1 MKNLWIF
8 LLTLLTYGMLSCHD
22 DNNDDASSLSF
33 SRSIYILQANG
44 ALEVELRANGTVEEQ
59 TVVKFTVGGSAVRGE
74 DYELSTDEFVLEA
87 GEDRAKIQILPKE
100 NYNEDREIRL
110 ELEPV
115 AGFKF
120 GEKRVAIIPIET
132 KEQMII
138 SFERDWRELEDE
150 LIVKV
155 TVAGAVTSKY
165 NSSEALSIPFVIG
178 SGTTAE
184 AGVHYEIENNANEF
198 VIKPGEDKAEIKI
211 RYLLVEEGHDRLEL
225 ALTLPDE
232 SFYFGNYNEMEIPIV
247 GPLSMNKLA
256 GQWAYSAFI
265 CQDYMEMLIGG
276 DFPDDLV
283 ALPSNNSATDILEF
297 VTEDGM
303 DMMKVHMTGDL
314 RNYFR
319 NTEIHIGST
328 TEEYLWETLTDFAL
342 VTSVRCNKVN
352 LHFSPNK
359 IKEEEATI
367 GMRLVEGGDVLE
379 IRILQYEP
387 IEFLY
392 DTYEMFE
399 GDMEMFP
406 LVFRFTRVK
415 E

>member
-1 MKNLWIF
+1 
-8 LLTLLTYGMLSCHD
+8 MLSCHD

-155 TVAGAVTSKY
+155 TVAGAVTGKY

>member
-1 MKNLWIF
+1 MKNIWIF

-22 DNNDDASSLSF
+22 DNNDDASLSF
-33 SRSIYILQANG
+33 GRSIYILQANG
-44 ALEVELRANGTVEEQ
+44 ALEVELRADGAVEEQ

-74 DYELSTDEFVLEA
+74 DYELSADEFVLEA
-87 GEDRAKIQILPKE
+87 GQDRAKIQIQPKE

-115 AGFKF
+115 AGFQL
-120 GEKRVAIIPIET
+120 GDKRVVIIPIET

-155 TVAGAVTSKY
+155 TVAGAVTGKY
-165 NSSEALSIPFVIG
+165 NSTEPLSIPFVIG
-178 SGTTAE
+178 NGTTAE
-184 AGVHYEIENNANEF
+184 AGVHYEIEGDVNAF
-198 VIKPGEDKAEIKI
+198 VIKPGEDKAEIKV

-256 GQWAYSAFI
+256 GKWTYSAFM
-265 CQDYMEMLIGG
+265 CQDYMEMLVGG
-276 DFPDDLV
+276 DFPDDLT
-283 ALPSNNSATDILEF
+283 ALPTNNSATDILEF

-303 DMMKVHMTGDL
+303 DMIKVHMTGDL

-319 NTEIHIGST
+319 DTEIHIGST
-328 TEEYLWETLTDFAL
+328 GEEYLWETLTDLAL
-342 VTSVRCNKVN
+342 VTSVRCDKVN
-352 LHFSPNK
+352 LHFSPNQV
-359 IKEEEATI
+359 KEEETTI
-367 GMRLVEGGDVLE
+367 GMRLVEGGEVLE

-406 LVFRFTRVK
+406 LVFRFAKVK

>member
-155 TVAGAVTSKY
+155 TVAGAVTGKY